1 MGGVSLMK
9 LLARDFFRTESQFV
23 VVEPRSPQ
31 VLFPLHE
38 HDFYEI
44 VIVAS
49 GNGWHVLNDE
59 PHLLSCGEV
68 FYLRAGDRHAF
79 EEVHDLYLT
88 NVLYRPNELLLR
100 PDRVGRYLQP
110 TAAEA
115 GERRYWQIAESV
127 VARLT
132 AFLAAINRESQEADS
147 ASDLMAESHF
157 VQLVVTLWRERFATD
172 GAQLST
178 SARLA
183 QVLKYLRHHCTGP
196 LDLDEIAHRFGY
208 TPRTFRRVFRDAT
221 ATTPHG
227 YLVKL
232 RLGHAMRAL
241 RATDDKV
248 TDIAFGSGFND
259 ANYFSYSFSKLIGM
273 SPSQYREQAR
283 AARPLGP
290 GDPVAHRARHQA

>member
-1 MGGVSLMK
+1 MK
-9 LLARDFFRTESQFV
+9 LLARDFFRAESQFV

-38 HDFYEI
+38 HDFHEI

-68 FYLRAGDRHAF
+68 FYLRNGDRHAF
-79 EEVHDLYLT
+79 DEVHDLYLT
-88 NVLYRPNELLLR
+88 NVLYRPNDVLLH
-100 PDRVGRYLQP
+100 PDRVEPFVQP
-110 TAAEA
+110 SAAEE
-115 GERRYWQIAESV
+115 GERRYWQISEPV
-127 VARLT
+127 LGRLQS
-132 AFLAAINRESQEADS
+132 FLSSIARESQHPDS
-147 ASDLMAESHF
+147 ASELMAESHF
-157 VQLVVTLWRERFATD
+157 VQLLVTLWRARFATD
-172 GAQLST
+172 GGKLSP

-183 QVLKYLRHHCTGP
+183 QVLKYLRHNCTGP
-196 LDLDEIAHRFGY
+196 LDLDEVAHRFGY

-232 RLGHAMRAL
+232 RLGHAMRTL

-248 TDIAFGSGFND
+248 TDIAFASGFND
-259 ANYFSYSFSKLIGM
+259 ANYFSYSFSKLLGM

-283 AARPLGP
+283 CRP
-290 GDPVAHRARHQA
+290 RHDA